1 MKKLLVMALGLGMA
15 LGTVS
20 FAAQATDTTNPPKKE
35 KKAKKAKKSSK
46 SADKMQGSSTAK

>member
-20 FAAQATDTTNPPKKE
+20 FAAQATDQNPPKKE